1 MYRKAF
7 CSNCNKFGH
16 TNKNCNLP
24 IVSIGMILVQL
35 DNEIKEKISKNIKT
49 SNFIDDINDFNY
61 KRINNIKKIKYYEDK
76 IKFLI
81 IEKKHSLNYIEFI
94 RGLYEVNDIDK
105 LTKMFKLMSNKEI
118 NMIREKDFSKLWLK
132 LWNKTAKKKI
142 YQKEY
147 NNSKEK
153 FNELVD
159 NKILDELLT
168 IKSQFDS
175 PEWELPKGRRNLNEK
190 IIDCAIREVQ
200 EETSLDNT
208 NYNIINITNNFQD
221 IFIGTNNILYKHIY
235 YLSILNDNCIL
246 DKKMIKGNKEV
257 SDLKFVKITDI
268 KKYIRSYNTSKI
280 ELFNKIFLFLINIC
294 EENNYNNIFLQV

>member
-16 TNKNCNLP
+16 INKNCNLP

-49 SNFIDDINDFNY
+49 FNFIDDINDFNY

-208 NYNIINITNNFQD
+208 NYDIINITNNFQD

-235 YLSILNDNCIL
+235 YLSILNYNCIL

-294 EENNYNNIFLQV
+294 EENNYNDIFLQV